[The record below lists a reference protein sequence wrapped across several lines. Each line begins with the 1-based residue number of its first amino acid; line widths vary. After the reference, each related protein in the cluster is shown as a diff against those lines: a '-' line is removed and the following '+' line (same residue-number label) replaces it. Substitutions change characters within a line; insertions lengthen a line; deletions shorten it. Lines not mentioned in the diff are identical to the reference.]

1 MQQLQLLVLD
11 HLPRLSLV
19 WVPSGPALELSS
31 VIAARTQHQNDLLIL
46 PSSFQV
52 LVSSRRRTSL
62 LLHEDRELAYD
73 QDLEVSWH

>member
-1 MQQLQLLVLD
+1 MQLPVLD

-19 WVPSGPALELSS
+19 WGPFALVLESPSVVA
-31 VIAARTQHQNDLLIL
+31 VRIQHQNGLLIL

-62 LLHEDRELAYD
+62 LPREDRELAYD
-73 QDLEVSWH
+73 QDLEASWH